1 MKPRSTIL
9 IVFIF
14 VAQSIF
20 ANTQNTTDRKIDSL
34 LQRASNYIVVDYE
47 KMLEAS
53 EKAVF
58 LTEKTNNIP
67 KKVEAYSLIS
77 KALLA
82 LNKLDKAS
90 YYIDKGLKEDYVK
103 KNDRIYAL
111 FLLTQAAYYSRLGIP
126 EYYYKK
132 NKEAFELVKTKNDP
146 ESKLIKANLY
156 IKFADYFFEKK
167 KIDSVHFYADKS
179 IEMIE
184 SISIKDYN
192 NAKNIF
198 RIKPY
203 IYYYKAWFYIDNN
216 QPEKAK
222 KYIEKS
228 YRLAIEQNY
237 KYIGSFYELYGD
249 YYYQTEDYN
258 KAVYFYSKA
267 IENKKQFN
275 EKYSFIDAKIA
286 KAYHAIGDYNNER
299 IHLINEVNDHRTHIE
314 TTKRLLENELFRV
327 EKIDTIQKDNIQKE
341 YIIIIIAIIII
352 FSIGLIFIYKIL
364 KKRKRRIIAEKE
376 LQLKEKETKL
386 SENELELSSLHLKVN
401 ESFDELIE
409 MAKSNSPHFWSRF
422 QEVYPNFIY
431 KLLEIN
437 PNLKNSELTFLAY
450 FYLGFTT
457 KDIAIYT
464 HKALKTIE
472 NNRYNIRKRLSL
484 SSDKDL
490 IIWLKTYIDN

>member
-9 IVFIF
+9 IALFF
-14 VAQSIF
+14 AAQSIF

-132 NKEAFELVKTKNDP
+132 NKEALELVKSKNDP

-167 KIDSVHFYADKS
+167 KIDSAHFYADKS

-228 YRLAIEQNY
+228 YRLANEQNY

-249 YYYQTEDYN
+249 YYYQTEDC
-258 KAVYFYSKA
+258 K
-267 IENKKQFN
+267 
-275 EKYSFIDAKIA
+275 
-286 KAYHAIGDYNNER
+286 
-299 IHLINEVNDHRTHIE
+299 
-314 TTKRLLENELFRV
+314 
-327 EKIDTIQKDNIQKE
+327 
-341 YIIIIIAIIII
+341 
-352 FSIGLIFIYKIL
+352 
-364 KKRKRRIIAEKE
+364 
-376 LQLKEKETKL
+376 
-386 SENELELSSLHLKVN
+386 SS
-401 ESFDELIE
+401 
-409 MAKSNSPHFWSRF
+409 AKSGHLRPK
-422 QEVYPNFIY
+422 I
-431 KLLEIN
+431 
-437 PNLKNSELTFLAY
+437 
-450 FYLGFTT
+450 
-457 KDIAIYT
+457 
-464 HKALKTIE
+464 
-472 NNRYNIRKRLSL
+472 
-484 SSDKDL
+484 
-490 IIWLKTYIDN
+490 

>member
-1 MKPRSTIL
+1 MKLKSTIL
-9 IVFIF
+9 IVLIF

-20 ANTQNTTDRKIDSL
+20 ANTKNTTDQKIDSL
-34 LQRASNYIVVDYE
+34 LQLASNYIVVDYE

-111 FLLTQAAYYSRLGIP
+111 FLLTQAAYYSRLGIA
-126 EYYYKK
+126 EFYFKK
-132 NKEAFELVKTKNDP
+132 NKEALELVKTKNDP

-167 KIDSVHFYADKS
+167 KIDSAHFYADKS
-179 IEMIE
+179 IEMIQ

-327 EKIDTIQKDNIQKE
+327 EKIDNIQKDNIQKK
-341 YIIIIIAIIII
+341 YIIIVIVIIII
-352 FSIGLIFIYKIL
+352 FFIGLVFIYRIL

-386 SENELELSSLHLKVN
+386 NENKLELSSLHLKVN

-422 QEVYPNFIY
+422 QEVYPHFIY